1 MSYADAMYTIKR
13 AAELTGIPA
22 ATLRAW
28 ERRYGLGQPT
38 RTESGYRLYD
48 ETALADIRAM
58 QLLLDAG
65 WAPRQAA
72 AEVIRRG
79 GEVGPALIAA
89 SGLAIAQTD
98 VDGERAIA
106 AFLAAASAMDD
117 FAMRRA
123 LDQGFGRASFEVAFD
138 TWLAPALRAL
148 GQAWCDGQLDIAAEH
163 FASAAV
169 MRRLSAA
176 YESAAM
182 VQGAP
187 RVLVGLAPGA
197 FHELG
202 ALAFATA
209 ARRSGLSAIYVGA
222 NLPEA
227 SWLACLAQE
236 PVDAIMLS
244 VVASFEIEQAR
255 SLIER
260 VRHEY
265 PNVVVSV
272 GGPQASAFGDIAI
285 ATPGGIAESV
295 QQLQQGLRN
304 RSLTQ
309 RMRQNT

>member
-1 MSYADAMYTIKR
+1 MSYAAAMYTIKR
-13 AAELTGIPA
+13 AAELTGVPA

-48 ETALADIRAM
+48 ELALADIRAM

-79 GEVGPALIAA
+79 GEVGPALAA
-89 SGLAIAQTD
+89 DAALAIAQTD

-106 AFLAAASAMDD
+106 AFLAAATAMDD
-117 FAMRRA
+117 HAMRRA

-138 TWLAPALRAL
+138 TWLAPAMRAL
-148 GQAWCDGQLDIAAEH
+148 GQAWVDGDLDIGAEH

-187 RVLVGLAPGA
+187 RVLVGLAPGS

-202 ALAFATA
+202 AVAFATA
-209 ARRSGLSAIYVGA
+209 ARRAGLAAIYVGP
-222 NLPEA
+222 NLPEDA
-227 SWLACLAQE
+227 WLACFTQE
-236 PVDAIMLS
+236 PVDAVTLS
-244 VVASFEIEQAR
+244 VIADFEIERAR

-260 VRHEY
+260 IHREY
-265 PNVVVSV
+265 PAVIVSV
-272 GGPQASAFGDIAI
+272 GGSHAEAFSDIAL
-285 ATPGGIAESV
+285 ATQGGIAHSV
-295 QQLQQGLRN
+295 QQLQQGLRD
-304 RSLTQ
+304 RSLTK
-309 RMRQNT
+309 RTTR